1 MKFIFGKRLSEQIV
15 RAIWPLFSGGLFF
28 LLPFVGVA
36 AAQPAFEAP
45 PVLSARYLLPAD
57 MISGPLF
64 RVDDQVPTDG
74 LRGLFTL
81 RSDLGTFTV
90 PGKELLKARIAELP
104 AIQHLDAQ
112 SKTDVFLQAAGKAAM
127 RPVEAAQ
134 NIVSDPVGTAKAI
147 PGGISRL
154 WGRVEAGAENVAK
167 AVTDSDKSADQKA
180 QETAQRVGDVTI
192 TALGFEQ
199 VRRQLA
205 KGLGVDPYTTNPV
218 LSKKLTDTAWV
229 AFSGRLGID
238 VLTTAFVPGSTVI
251 SLTSFTS
258 DLVYDTPKADL
269 ILMNKEKMV
278 AMGASEA
285 QAQAVLGNRWF
296 SLTVLTAL
304 VTELESLRDAAGRPE
319 VIALA
324 ATARNEEDA
333 RFLAMSVHLLARLNV
348 TGVSIRE
355 VKAVRTV
362 IGVTPAGHL
371 VVPAPAD
378 YVSWTEQIGNFA
390 TRPDLRAAR
399 RAIWLTGRMS
409 GTAHKGFTR
418 LGWTVHE
425 VPQSQAS
432 R

>member
-1 MKFIFGKRLSEQIV
+1 MNDKPLSVLRGAFQLTMICGLLLCSV
-15 RAIWPLFSGGLFF
+15 AFCATAALAKQPLE
-28 LLPFVGVA
+28 V
-36 AAQPAFEAP
+36 P
-45 PVLSARYLLPAD
+45 PVLSAKSLLPAD
-57 MISGPLF
+57 MVSGPLF

-90 PGKELLKARIAELP
+90 PGRELLKIRIAELP
-104 AIQHLDAQ
+104 AIQHLEAQ
-112 SKTDVFLQAAGKAAM
+112 SKTDVFLKAAGNAAM
-127 RPVEAAQ
+127 RPVEAAE
-134 NIVSDPVGTAKAI
+134 NIAKDPVGTAKAI
-147 PGGISRL
+147 PGGVSRL
-154 WGRVEAGAENVAK
+154 WGRVEAGASSVAK

-180 QETAQRVGDVTI
+180 QETAHRVGDVTI

-199 VRRQLA
+199 VHRQLA
-205 KGLGVDPYTTNPV
+205 KSLGVDPYTTNAV

-238 VLTTAFVPGSTVI
+238 VLTTAFVPGSTGI

-258 DLVYDTPKADL
+258 DLVWDTPKADL
-269 ILMNKEKMV
+269 LVMNKEKMI
-278 AMGASEA
+278 AMGASDA
-285 QAQAVLGNRWF
+285 QAQALLGNRWF

-304 VTELESLRDAAGRPE
+304 VTELESLAQIAGRSE

-333 RFLAMSVHLLARLNV
+333 RFLASSVHLLARLNV
-348 TGVSIRE
+348 TGVPIRV
-355 VKAVRTV
+355 VKAGGTV
-362 IGVTPAGHL
+362 IGITPAGHL

-378 YVSWTEQIGNFA
+378 YISWTDRIESFA
-390 TRPDLRAAR
+390 ERADLKTAP

-409 GTAHKGFTR
+409 GAAHKGFTR
-418 LGWTVHE
+418 LGWTVRE
-425 VPQSQAS
+425 VPQPQAG

>member
-1 MKFIFGKRLSEQIV
+1 MV
-15 RAIWPLFSGGLFF
+15 
-28 LLPFVGVA
+28 
-36 AAQPAFEAP
+36 
-45 PVLSARYLLPAD
+45 
-57 MISGPLF
+57 SGPLF

-90 PGKELLKARIAELP
+90 PGRELLKIRIAELP
-104 AIQHLDAQ
+104 AIQHLEAQ
-112 SKTDVFLQAAGKAAM
+112 SKTAVFIKAAGNAAM
-127 RPVEAAQ
+127 RPVEAAE
-134 NIVSDPVGTAKAI
+134 NIVKDPVGTAKAI
-147 PGGISRL
+147 PGGVSRFM
-154 WGRVEAGAENVAK
+154 GRVVTGAESVAK
-167 AVTDSDKSADQKA
+167 GVTDSDKSTDQKA

-199 VRRQLA
+199 VHRQLA
-205 KGLGVDPYTTNPV
+205 KSLGVDPYTTNPV
-218 LSKKLTDTAWV
+218 LSKKLADTAWV

-238 VLTTAFVPGSTVI
+238 VLTTAFVPASTAI

-258 DLVYDTPKADL
+258 DLVYDTSKADL
-269 ILMNKEKMV
+269 IIMNKEKMI

-285 QAQAVLGNRWF
+285 QAQALLGNRWF

-304 VTELESLRDAAGRPE
+304 VTELESLTPIAGRPE

-324 ATARNEEDA
+324 ATARSEEDA
-333 RFLAMSVHLLARLNV
+333 RFLASSVHLLARLNV

-355 VKAVRTV
+355 MKAGGTV
-362 IGVTPAGHL
+362 IGITPAGHL

-378 YVSWTEQIGNFA
+378 YISWTDRIGSFA
-390 TRPDLRAAR
+390 ERPDLKTAP

-409 GTAHKGFTR
+409 GAAHKGFTR

-425 VPQSQAS
+425 APQPQAG

>member
-1 MKFIFGKRLSEQIV
+1 MKSMIARRLSARTV
-15 RAIWPLFSGGLFF
+15 RVTLPIFSGC
-28 LLPFVGVA
+28 LLSLLAFAGVVV
-36 AAQPAFEAP
+36 AQQPFEAP

-57 MISGPLF
+57 MVSGPLF

-74 LRGLFTL
+74 LRGLYTL

-90 PGKELLKARIAELP
+90 PGKELLKTRIAELS

-112 SKTDVFLQAAGKAAM
+112 SKTDVFLKAAGNAAM
-127 RPVEAAQ
+127 RPVEAAE
-134 NIVSDPVGTAKAI
+134 NIVKDPVGTAKAI
-147 PGGISRL
+147 PGGVSRL
-154 WGRVEAGAENVAK
+154 MGRVVTGAESVAK
-167 AVTDSDKSADQKA
+167 GVTDSDKSTDQKA

-199 VRRQLA
+199 VHRQLA
-205 KGLGVDPYTTNPV
+205 KGLGVDPYTSNPV

-238 VLTTAFVPGSTVI
+238 VLTTAFVPGSAAI

-269 ILMNKEKMV
+269 LAMNKEKMI
-278 AMGASEA
+278 AMGASDA
-285 QAQAVLGNRWF
+285 QARALLGNRWF
-296 SLTVLTAL
+296 SLTVLTVL
-304 VTELESLRDAAGRPE
+304 VTELETLRDVGGRPE

-324 ATARNEEDA
+324 ATARSEEDA
-333 RFLAMSVHLLARLNV
+333 RFLALSVHLLARLNV
-348 TGVSIRE
+348 TGVSIKE
-355 VKAVRTV
+355 MKALGTV

-378 YVSWTEQIGNFA
+378 YISWTEQIGNFA
-390 TRPDLRAAR
+390 ARPDLKAGR

-409 GTAHKGFTR
+409 GAAHKGFTR
-418 LGWTVHE
+418 LGWNVHE
-425 VPQSQAS
+425 APQPQAG

>member
-1 MKFIFGKRLSEQIV
+1 MKSVMAASLSARAV
-15 RAIWPLFSGGLFF
+15 RITFLLFSGALFS
-28 LLPFVGVA
+28 LLAMAGA
-36 AAQPAFEAP
+36 SLAQQQFEVP
-45 PVLSARYLLPAD
+45 PVLSAKSLLPAD
-57 MISGPLF
+57 MVSGPLF

-90 PGKELLKARIAELP
+90 PGRELLKIRIAELP
-104 AIQHLDAQ
+104 AIQHLEAQ
-112 SKTDVFLQAAGKAAM
+112 SKTDVFLKAAGNAAM
-127 RPVEAAQ
+127 RPVEAAE
-134 NIVSDPVGTAKAI
+134 NIVADPVGTAKSI
-147 PGGISRL
+147 PGGVSRL
-154 WGRVEAGAENVAK
+154 WGRVEAGASSVAK

-199 VRRQLA
+199 VHRQLA
-205 KGLGVDPYTTNPV
+205 KSLGVDPYTTNAV

-238 VLTTAFVPGSTVI
+238 VLTTAFVPGSTAI

-258 DLVYDTPKADL
+258 DLVWDTPKADL
-269 ILMNKEKMV
+269 IVMNKEKMI

-285 QAQAVLGNRWF
+285 QAQALLGNRWF

-304 VTELESLRDAAGRPE
+304 VTELESLAQIAGRSE

-333 RFLAMSVHLLARLNV
+333 RFLASSVHLLARLNV
-348 TGVSIRE
+348 TGVSIRG
-355 VKAVRTV
+355 VKAGGTV
-362 IGVTPAGHL
+362 IGITPAGHL

-378 YVSWTEQIGNFA
+378 YVSWTDRIGSFA
-390 TRPDLRAAR
+390 ERADLKTAP

-409 GTAHKGFTR
+409 GAAHKGFTR
-418 LGWTVHE
+418 LGWTVQE
-425 VPQSQAS
+425 VPQPQAG

>member
-1 MKFIFGKRLSEQIV
+1 MKSIIVTGLSARTVRVTLLIFGGC
-15 RAIWPLFSGGLFF
+15 LFS
-28 LLPFVGVA
+28 LLTFAGAVVA
-36 AAQPAFEAP
+36 QQPFEAP
-45 PVLSARYLLPAD
+45 PVLSAKYLLPAD
-57 MISGPLF
+57 MVSGPLF

-90 PGKELLKARIAELP
+90 PGRELLKIRIAELP
-104 AIQHLDAQ
+104 AIKHLEAQ
-112 SKTDVFLQAAGKAAM
+112 SKTDVFLKAAGNAAA
-127 RPVEAAQ
+127 RPVEAAE
-134 NIVSDPVGTAKAI
+134 NIAKDPVGTAKSI
-147 PGGISRL
+147 PGGVSRL
-154 WGRVEAGAENVAK
+154 WGRVEAGASNVAK
-167 AVTDSDKSADQKA
+167 SVTDSDKSTDQKA

-199 VRRQLA
+199 VHRQLA
-205 KGLGVDPYTTNPV
+205 KSLGVDPYTTNPV

-238 VLTTAFVPGSTVI
+238 VLTTAFVPASTAI

-269 ILMNKEKMV
+269 LVMNKEKMI
-278 AMGASEA
+278 AMGASDA
-285 QAQAVLGNRWF
+285 QAQALLGNRWF

-304 VTELESLRDAAGRPE
+304 VTELESLAQIAGRPE

-333 RFLAMSVHLLARLNV
+333 RFLASSVHLLARLNV

-355 VKAVRTV
+355 MKAGGTV
-362 IGVTPAGHL
+362 IGIAPAGHL

-378 YVSWTEQIGNFA
+378 YISWTDRIGSFA
-390 TRPDLRAAR
+390 ERPDLKTAS

-409 GTAHKGFTR
+409 GAAHKGFTR
-418 LGWTVHE
+418 LGWTVQE
-425 VPQSQAS
+425 VPQSQAG